1 MMKINAMRVLGVL
14 CLVLLMMPGVLAQR
28 RGAQRRGAAAA
39 ASSASGDYF
48 PLRVG
53 DSWTYRHS
61 EGSKITFKVLSEE
74 KQADGTARY
83 LVEMVSGAR
92 VHYLYSKP
100 KGWVLQHRVSYP
112 DEQTGLKV
120 DYEPGRR
127 HLQNPLVAGAKWNWN
142 GKDVGG
148 NDVSEANQVIGPELV
163 EVPAGKF
170 RAIKIIAH
178 VSNGGTTAVKTYWY
192 ADGVGIIKSWTD
204 AGAIKYGYELEDYSF
219 KKTASR

>member
-1 MMKINAMRVLGVL
+1 MKINTIRVLGAL
-14 CLVLLMMPGVLAQR
+14 CLVLAVMPSVLAQR
-28 RGAQRRGAAAA
+28 RGTQRRSQPSA
-39 ASSASGDYF
+39 ASATGDYF

-61 EGSKITFKVLSEE
+61 EGSKFTYKVLSEE
-74 KQADGTARY
+74 KQADGTMRY
-83 LVEMVSGAR
+83 LVELVSGSR

-100 KGWVLQHRVSYP
+100 KGWVLQHRISYP

-120 DYEPGRR
+120 DYEPGRK
-127 HLQNPLVAGAKWNWN
+127 HLQNPLIPGSKWSWN

-148 NDVSEANQVIGPELV
+148 NDVSESNEVIGPEWV

-170 RAIKIIAH
+170 RAIKIISH
-178 VSNGGTTAVKTYWY
+178 VSNGGTVATRTNWY
-192 ADGVGIIKSWTD
+192 ADGIGVVKSWTD
-204 AGAIKYGYELEDYSF
+204 AGAIKYGFELEDYSF